1 MLRNNVNLVGR
12 LTKDID
18 QKKSTNG
25 KSVTSFSLAV
35 NDRKNANN
43 EQVTF
48 FFNIVAWAQHAEYLN
63 KYSHKGDM
71 VGVQGRLTTRQYT
84 NQRGEKV
91 TLTEI
96 VAEDVQILNNAQNN
110 AQKSQNNATQANYN
124 SFAQSQLANEQYV
137 DATLDF
143 DSDDLPF

>member
-18 QKKSTNG
+18 LKKSTNG

-110 AQKSQNNATQANYN
+110 AQKSKNNATQANYI